1 MDILIQEKKIAYR
14 AVEVKD
20 AVKVAPLMNL
30 IDDAIKTAEEAK
42 KDVMK
47 DKEPYYFFEL
57 TVFSKVVR
65 IELDEKSMMALRDT
79 LAQIGFCTSR

>member
-1 MDILIQEKKIAYR
+1 MDVLLQEKKIAYR

-30 IDDAIKTAEEAK
+30 IDEAIKLAEEAR
-42 KDVMK
+42 KDTTS

-57 TVFSKVVR
+57 KVFGKVVR
-65 IELDEKSMMALRDT
+65 MELDAKSMLAMRDT
-79 LAQIGFCTSR
+79 LTQIGFCTSY